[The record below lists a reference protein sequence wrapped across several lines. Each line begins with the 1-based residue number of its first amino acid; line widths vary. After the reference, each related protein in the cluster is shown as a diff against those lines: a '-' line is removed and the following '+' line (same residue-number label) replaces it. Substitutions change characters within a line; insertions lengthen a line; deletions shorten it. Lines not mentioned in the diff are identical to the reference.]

1 MEPIVQKVL
10 KISGRQQQAWG
21 PSEHSRLLRKGA
33 LRLRVGGLTPAS
45 GLDVYLAGTFL
56 IRRFRAV
63 IRISRGSMSLKV
75 KNPVVAEGQSQKHGS
90 ESQAYGLLAAGPGP
104 SSLTSLS
111 YFLICEKNKTG
122 L

>member
-1 MEPIVQKVL
+1 M
-10 KISGRQQQAWG
+10 
-21 PSEHSRLLRKGA
+21 
-33 LRLRVGGLTPAS
+33 GGLTPAS

-104 SSLTSLS
+104 SSSVHGILQARILEWVAISSSRGSSRLKDQT
-111 YFLICEKNKTG
+111 
-122 L
+122 